1 MTDELKQKPA
11 VPMRRLAP
19 GLTAAVLLTALLI
32 PVGQASDAS
41 ADAVAEMP
49 VSSVPGQL
57 LNNFSVLRTPPEV
70 VPPRLAEAIATINE
84 QPPPTGGHGFN
95 VALGQEIRT
104 PGKRA
109 PLWAIPGR
117 DRLTLWDLS
126 KKPALWGADATIVN
140 AVRKGVAFS
149 TPVPHAPHLVEVKGL
164 VPDGITG
171 VKLSRS
177 AVAPVLDNAFARR
190 VDQKQL
196 WQSRSWIFIR
206 RR

>member
-1 MTDELKQKPA
+1 
-11 VPMRRLAP
+11 MRRYAP
-19 GLTAAVLLTALLI
+19 GLTAFALLAALLT

-41 ADAVAEMP
+41 ADAAVDMP
-49 VSSVPGQL
+49 ISSVPQQL

-70 VPPRLAEAIATINE
+70 VPLRLAEGIATIDE

-95 VALGQEIRT
+95 VALGQEIPT
-104 PGKRA
+104 PGKHA

-117 DRLTLWDLS
+117 DQLTLWDLS
-126 KKPALWGADATIVN
+126 RKPALWGAVATIAK

-164 VPDGITG
+164 VPDGISG
-171 VKLSRS
+171 VELSRS
-177 AVAPVLDNAFARR
+177 AVAPVLDNAFTRR
-190 VDQKQL
+190 VDQEKL